1 MLKKSKY
8 LVANERDMRWGLI
21 VETVGYEE
29 IAPNENYPTTGH
41 ADGYYFNVDKGRV
54 LNEYQMLYTIEG
66 QGYFMSDHLNQLV
79 TLKEGDIHL
88 LFPGE
93 WHSYY
98 PDKDTGWKS
107 YWIGFKG
114 QNMDVRLKEHFLS
127 PEKPIYHVGYSEE
140 LVQLYRSAYNAAIE
154 EAAYSQ
160 QLLAGIVNHMIGLM
174 YSLERNIILNK
185 NQSHVD
191 MIKRAQLRIREDVEK
206 SLTIQQL
213 AEEFSISYST
223 FRKLFKEYTGIS
235 PALYQQDLKLQ
246 RAKELLTSTDLSV
259 KEIAYRLNFETPDY
273 FSSRFKIKTG
283 RRPSE
288 LR

>member
-41 ADGYYFNVDKGRV
+41 ADGYYFNVDKGRI

-213 AEEFSISYST
+213 AEEFGISYST

>member
-29 IAPNENYPTTGH
+29 IGPNENYPTTGH
-41 ADGYYFNVDKGRV
+41 ADGYYFNVDKGRI

-66 QGYFMSDHLNQLV
+66 QGYFMSDHFNQPVL
-79 TLKEGDIHL
+79 LREGDIHL

-98 PDKDTGWKS
+98 PDKATGWKS

-114 QNMDVRLKEHFLS
+114 QNMDVRLKEGFLS
-127 PEKPIYHVGYSEE
+127 PENPIYHVGYSEE
-140 LVQLYRSAYNAAIE
+140 LVQLYRSAYNAAME

-213 AEEFSISYST
+213 AEEFGISYST

>member
-41 ADGYYFNVDKGRV
+41 ADGYYFNVDKGRI

-79 TLKEGDIHL
+79 TLREGDIHL

-114 QNMDVRLKEHFLS
+114 QNMDVRLKEGFLS
-127 PEKPIYHVGYSEE
+127 PERPIYHVGYSEE

-213 AEEFSISYST
+213 AEEFGISYST

>member
-8 LVANERDMRWGLI
+8 LVTNERDMRWGLV

-29 IAPNENYPTTGH
+29 ICINDKYPTTGH
-41 ADGYYFNVDKGRV
+41 ADGYYFDVEKGRV

-66 QGYFMSDHLNQLV
+66 RGTFQSTHVKEPV
-79 TLKEGDIHL
+79 TLREGDIHL

-93 WHSYY
+93 WHTYC
-98 PDKDTGWKS
+98 PDPTTGWKS

-114 QNMDVRLKEHFLS
+114 QNMDVRLREGFLS
-127 PEKPIYHVGYSEE
+127 PDKPIYHVGYSEE
-140 LVQLYRSAYNAAIE
+140 LVQLFRSAYKAAME
-154 EAAYSQ
+154 EAAFTQ

-191 MIKRAQLRIREDVEK
+191 MIKKAQLRIRDNVENRL
-206 SLTIQQL
+206 SIQQL
-213 AEEFSISYST
+213 SDEFGVSYST

-235 PALYQQDLKLQ
+235 PALYQQDLRLQ
-246 RAKELLTSTDLSV
+246 RAKELLTSTNLSV

>member
-8 LVANERDMRWGLI
+8 LVTNERDKYWGLM

-29 IAPNENYPTTGH
+29 IMPGDDYPTTGH
-41 ADGYYFNVDKGRV
+41 ADGYYFDVKKGRI
-54 LNEYQMLYTIEG
+54 LGEYQMLYTIEG
-66 QGYFMSDHLNQLV
+66 GGTFMSEHIKQPVKLN
-79 TLKEGDIHL
+79 EGDIHL

-93 WHSYY
+93 WHTYS
-98 PDKDTGWKS
+98 PDPHTGWKS

-114 QNMDVRLKEHFLS
+114 QNMDVRLKEGFLS

-140 LVQLYRSAYNAAIE
+140 LVQLYHSAYNAAIE
-154 EAAYSQ
+154 EAAYAQ

-174 YSLERNIILNK
+174 YSLERNIELNK
-185 NQSHVD
+185 NRSHVD
-191 MIKRAQLRIREDVEK
+191 MIKRAQLRIREDLEK
-206 SLTIQQL
+206 PLTIQQL
-213 AEEFSISYST
+213 AEDFGISYST

-235 PALYQQDLKLQ
+235 PAFYQQDLRLQ
-246 RAKELLTSTDLSV
+246 RAKELLSSTDLSV

-283 RRPSE
+283 RKPSE

>member
-29 IAPNENYPTTGH
+29 IGPNENYPTTGH
-41 ADGYYFNVDKGRV
+41 ADGYYFNVDKGRI

-66 QGYFMSDHLNQLV
+66 QGYFMSDHFNQPVL
-79 TLKEGDIHL
+79 LREGDIHL

-98 PDKDTGWKS
+98 PDKTTGWKS

-114 QNMDVRLKEHFLS
+114 QNMDVRLKEGFLS
-127 PEKPIYHVGYSEE
+127 PENPIYHVGYSEE
-140 LVQLYRSAYNAAIE
+140 LVQLYRSAYNAAME

-213 AEEFSISYST
+213 AEEFGISYST

>member
-41 ADGYYFNVDKGRV
+41 ADGYYFNVDKGRI

-114 QNMDVRLKEHFLS
+114 QNMDVRLKENFLS
-127 PEKPIYHVGYSEE
+127 PERPIYHVGYSEE

-213 AEEFSISYST
+213 AEEFGISYST